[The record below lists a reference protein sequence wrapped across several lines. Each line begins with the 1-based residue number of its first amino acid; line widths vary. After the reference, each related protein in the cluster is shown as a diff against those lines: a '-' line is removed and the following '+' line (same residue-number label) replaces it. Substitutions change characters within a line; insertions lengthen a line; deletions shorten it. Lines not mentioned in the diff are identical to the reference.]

1 MADNINL
8 GKIVLNVEG
17 QRNNINSILN
27 DINSYKN
34 ALSEIPDQGQNMRN
48 IYNISKK
55 IRELE
60 SYKRS
65 KSNNAELELLR
76 QDLAQAQLNKNI
88 HNKTRKFL
96 TIEQK
101 KLKARLR
108 SLQSKEN
115 ETRYGGKH
123 RKTHKRHINKRNKT
137 KRNRN

>member
-8 GKIVLNVEG
+8 GKIVLTVEG
-17 QRNNINSILN
+17 QRNNINSIHN

-34 ALSEIPDQGQNMRN
+34 TLSEIPEQAQNMRI
-48 IYNISKK
+48 IYNISRK

-88 HNKTRKFL
+88 HRRRGR
-96 TIEQK
+96 Q
-101 KLKARLR
+101 ARSR
-108 SLQSKEN
+108 ERNENIVIGDYQTDSLL
-115 ETRYGGKH
+115 
-123 RKTHKRHINKRNKT
+123 
-137 KRNRN
+137 

>member
-1 MADNINL
+1 MGDNINL
-8 GKIVLNVEG
+8 RNIVLNVEG
-17 QRNNINSILN
+17 QSNNINSILN
-27 DINSYKN
+27 DISSYKN
-34 ALSEIPDQGQNMRN
+34 ALSEIPEQGKNIRN
-48 IYNISKK
+48 IYNISRK

>member
-1 MADNINL
+1 MGDNINL
-8 GKIVLNVEG
+8 RNIVLNVEG
-17 QRNNINSILN
+17 QSNNINSILN
-27 DINSYKN
+27 DISSYKN
-34 ALSEIPDQGQNMRN
+34 ALSEIPEQGKNIRN
-48 IYNISKK
+48 IYNISRK

-76 QDLAQAQLNKNI
+76 QDLAQAQSNKNI
-88 HNKTRKFL
+88 HNKSRKFL

-108 SLQSKEN
+108 GLQVKEN

-123 RKTHKRHINKRNKT
+123 RKTHKRRTNKRNKT
-137 KRNRN
+137 KRYRN

>member
-1 MADNINL
+1 MANNINL

-17 QRNNINSILN
+17 QRNNINSIRN
-27 DINSYKN
+27 DINSYEN
-34 ALSEIPDQGQNMRN
+34 ALSEIPEQAQNMRN
-48 IYNISKK
+48 IYYISRK

-76 QDLAQAQLNKNI
+76 QDLAHAQLNKNI
-88 HNKTRKFL
+88 HNKSRRFL
-96 TIEQK
+96 TVEQK

-108 SLQSKEN
+108 ALQPKEN

-123 RKTHKRHINKRNKT
+123 GKTHKRRTNKRNKT